1 MTVLKETLMNL
12 LLCRLN
18 PGVELMLHGV
28 LKFRCSSEAF
38 TVQSLQFLVVK
49 ESSKCYVLRELYVQ
63 CMIC

>member
-1 MTVLKETLMNL
+1 MNL

-38 TVQSLQFLVVK
+38 TVQSVKFFVVK
-49 ESSKCYVLRELYVQ
+49 ESFKSKVHVGTQ
-63 CMIC
+63 SS